1 LKRLF
6 AALFILMALAP
17 VCFAASDA
25 LEAVAREQADELQ
38 LGEIED
44 SLPGDTIDQIGRVED
59 GKSLNEGLGSIF
71 ESAKNEFTG
80 VAGAAVR
87 TAMKILAAAILCSL
101 AALFIPEGPPDIV
114 SITGVLTVTMIAT
127 SDISSLFSLGS
138 STLTSLSTFSK
149 AILPPLAAITTAAGR
164 PGTAA
169 AIQLVSV
176 IVSDFL
182 ITLMQRYFIPLTYL
196 FLASKAL
203 SCALKN
209 DMLGKIA
216 GIIKWALSG
225 FLKLVAGA
233 FTAYLTISGSVAA
246 AGDSLTLK
254 AAKLTLSGGVPIV
267 GGVLSDAAGTV
278 LAGTAVI
285 KNSLG
290 VFGLLA
296 VLSVCILPVVNLSVQ
311 HFLFK
316 LLSAVMS
323 PVAGGAVSDLAVGIS
338 DAFGLML
345 GMCATGAF
353 LLILSFSAA
362 LIAGGAL

>member
-1 LKRLF
+1 MVVIVSLMF
-6 AALFILMALAP
+6 WCSAEDALNSVVGEQL
-17 VCFAASDA
+17 DA
-25 LEAVAREQADELQ
+25 LELSK
-38 LGEIED
+38 IED
-44 SLPGDTIDQIGRVED
+44 SLPRDTLDKIGGVTD
-59 GKSLNEGLGSIF
+59 GTTLDGGLSSIIN
-71 ESAKNEFTG
+71 SARDELSG

-87 TAMKILAAAILCSL
+87 SSMKILAAALLCSL
-101 AALFIPEGPPDIV
+101 ASLFVSNGAPDVV
-114 SITGVLTVTMIAT
+114 SIAGVLTVTLIAT
-127 SDISSLFSLGS
+127 NDLNSLFVLGS
-138 STLTSLSTFSK
+138 DTLSSLSTFSK

-182 ITLMQRYFIPLTYL
+182 ITLMQRYFIPLTYV

-209 DMLGKIA
+209 DLLGRIA
-216 GIIKWALSG
+216 GLIKWALAG
-225 FLKLVAGA
+225 FLKLAVGA
-233 FTAYLTISGSVAA
+233 FTAYLTISGAVAA

-254 AAKLTLSGGVPIV
+254 AAKFTLSGGVPVV

-278 LAGTAVI
+278 LAGAAVI

-290 VFGLLA
+290 IFGLLA
-296 VLSVCILPVVNLSVQ
+296 VLSVCILPVLNLGVQ
-311 HFLFK
+311 HLLFK
-316 LLSAVMS
+316 IMAAVMS
-323 PVAGGAVSDLAVGIS
+323 PVAGGAVSELAVGIS

-345 GMCATGAF
+345 GMCASGAF

-362 LIAGGAL
+362 LIAGGSF